1 MMKRLFWLLLTVNL
15 VFFAFMQWGEI
26 LTGENN
32 NLPNQLA
39 LNEEKI
45 KLLTAPPE
53 VHASPPFSPEVHAPA
68 PLLPELHAET
78 PLPSV
83 VPVVSQVQP
92 AGVAACLEW
101 GEFSGNDLKRAISAL
116 AMLNLGGQL
125 SRRQVEYI
133 SGYWA
138 YIPPPKTRAEIDR
151 KISVLKARGVVDY
164 FIVQEPGRWHNAI
177 SLGVFKTKESA
188 KKFVDK
194 LAAQGIKT
202 PVVGERKSKLKF
214 TVFVLKNP
222 EAAVIEKVTELHREF
237 DGSELRSAVCN

>member
-1 MMKRLFWLLLTVNL
+1 MMKWLFWLLLTVNL
-15 VFFAFMQWGEI
+15 VFFATMQWGEL

-32 NLPNQLA
+32 NFPNQPA

-45 KLLTAPPE
+45 MLLTAP
-53 VHASPPFSPEVHAPA
+53 PEVHAPA
-68 PLLPELHAET
+68 PLLPEVHAET
-78 PLPSV
+78 PLPSD

-116 AMLNLGGQL
+116 AMLNLGDQL

-164 FIVQEPGRWHNAI
+164 FIVQEPGKWHNAI
-177 SLGVFKTKESA
+177 SLGVFKTNEA
-188 KKFVDK
+188 AQKFVDK
-194 LAAQGIKT
+194 LAAKGIKT
-202 PVVGERKSKLKF
+202 PMVGERMSKFKF

-222 EAAVIEKVTELHREF
+222 DATVIEKVTELQREF
-237 DGSELRSAVCN
+237 DGSELRQVTCN